1 MYVNSK
7 KSNQNNE
14 IQIVELPYIM
24 PINDKMNTV
33 DAYENL
39 MFDTLLG
46 DQTNFIHWTELVYS
60 WLFIDEIEKVWSYK
74 QPDSTNY
81 KVEENEPKESDDLLE
96 KDGLSWWNES

>member
-1 MYVNSK
+1 
-7 KSNQNNE
+7 
-14 IQIVELPYIM
+14 M

-46 DQTNFIHWTELVYS
+46 DQTNFIHWIELVYS

>member
-1 MYVNSK
+1 
-7 KSNQNNE
+7 
-14 IQIVELPYIM
+14 M

-46 DQTNFIHWTELVYS
+46 EQTNFIHWTELVYS

-74 QPDSTNY
+74 
-81 KVEENEPKESDDLLE
+81 
-96 KDGLSWWNES
+96 

>member
-1 MYVNSK
+1 MVSIYVNSK

-24 PINDKMNTV
+24 PINDKMNTI

-46 DQTNFIHWTELVYS
+46 DQTNFIHWTELVYFC
-60 WLFIDEIEKVWSYK
+60 LFIDEIEKVWSC
-74 QPDSTNY
+74 
-81 KVEENEPKESDDLLE
+81 LLYTSPSPR
-96 KDGLSWWNES
+96 DRG

>member
-1 MYVNSK
+1 MVSIYVNSK

-24 PINDKMNTV
+24 PINDKMNTI

-46 DQTNFIHWTELVYS
+46 DQTNFIHWTELVYFC
-60 WLFIDEIEKVWSYK
+60 LFIDEIEKVWSYK
-74 QPDSTNY
+74 QPDSLIIRLKKMNLK
-81 KVEENEPKESDDLLE
+81 KVMIYLK
-96 KDGLSWWNES
+96 KMG